1 MYNYIKFM
9 CITLFFRGMKKGLRY
24 NYFNKLLM
32 NSLQIIN
39 NNKSY
44 KSPK

>member
-9 CITLFFRGMKKGLRY
+9 CITLFFRRMKKGLRY

-39 NNKSY
+39 NNKS
-44 KSPK
+44 SH